1 MRPAGSK
8 AVLVPRGNP
17 AWTRQLCG
25 SSPLPPSPALA
36 LLVLPS
42 CVRAQKQHCTAIPVL
57 ALSHHGVRSCW
68 QSVQGLPT
76 ARWDGDKDL
85 VLPGQAVGPT
95 CSTTLWSWEGAL
107 RASLLLGA
115 VLLPAPGTKF
125 SYSWSPLPSLVSYGA
140 RMASPQHSVLPHHR
154 DSLLCLHHTA
164 TAQASRHGPRTAEGC
179 PSDSLP
185 AGHRDCRHS
194 PRQCPSTG
202 TQPLSLQ
209 GPACP
214 GPTLS
219 QAREE
224 GTPQI

>member
-1 MRPAGSK
+1 MH
-8 AVLVPRGNP
+8 
-17 AWTRQLCG
+17 G
-25 SSPLPPSPALA
+25 SSWEQGSAGPSGESCLDTPALWELTTSPSPALA

-76 ARWDGDKDL
+76 ARWDEDKDL

-125 SYSWSPLPSLVSYGA
+125 SYSWSPLPSPVSYGA

-164 TAQASRHGPRTAEGC
+164 QHRPPGMAPGQPRDRK
-179 PSDSLP
+179 SVV
-185 AGHRDCRHS
+185 
-194 PRQCPSTG
+194 
-202 TQPLSLQ
+202 
-209 GPACP
+209 
-214 GPTLS
+214 
-219 QAREE
+219 
-224 GTPQI
+224 